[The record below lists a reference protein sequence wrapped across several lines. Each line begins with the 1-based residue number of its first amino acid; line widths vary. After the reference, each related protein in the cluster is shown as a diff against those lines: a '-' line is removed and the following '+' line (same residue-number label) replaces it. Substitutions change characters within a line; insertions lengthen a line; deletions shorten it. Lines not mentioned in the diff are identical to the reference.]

1 MIRRFAIA
9 LIAMVG
15 IMAITNRV
23 SAQTTTTTTPVSSAP
38 AKDRSTAV
46 TVSTNSVQV
55 LVLADGV
62 GNTAT
67 AFAHPLYTVAG
78 TTRNSTLLPG
88 PLQIVA
94 TGAVSISGS
103 QAGNVWAG
111 TGLSYNL
118 FKNSG
123 GWSLTGYVAWKGL
136 NLSSGFEP
144 AKGLA
149 NLVIGAGIN
158 IPIK

>member
-1 MIRRFAIA
+1 MRMFKTLSAVIA
-9 LIAMVG
+9 LLAVCGIA
-15 IMAITNRV
+15 T
-23 SAQTTTTTTPVSSAP
+23 AQTVTSAAPTTPV
-38 AKDRSTAV
+38 KDRSVSVAV
-46 TVSTNSVQV
+46 TPNTLQV

-78 TTRNSTLLPG
+78 TTRQSTFLSG

-94 TGAVSISGS
+94 TGAVSISGT

-111 TGLSYNL
+111 TGLSYGL
-118 FKNSG
+118 YHNSA
-123 GWSLTGYVAWKGL
+123 GWSLTGYVTWKGL
-136 NLSSGFEP
+136 DMSNGFQP
-144 AKGLA
+144 AKGIA
-149 NLVIGAGIN
+149 NLVIGAGFN